1 MQIDTLQLNYTEL
14 FKNDILCFSH
24 LRWAFV
30 YQRPQHLLS
39 RFAKHTRVFYI
50 EEPMYHS
57 DNATLNITNQDNV
70 YIVVPYLQNGTH
82 GNATELLQKLIN
94 NLLVSQQIKH
104 YINWYYTPMALPF
117 TRQLRPVL
125 TVYDCMDELSAF
137 KFAPA
142 TLLDYESEL
151 LQKADVVFTGG
162 HTIYEF
168 KKHRHHNIHPFPS
181 SIDKAHFTKGRLT
194 GSEDVAEPSDQE
206 NIPHP
211 RLGFYGVI
219 DERFDIELIRQV
231 ADARPEWHF
240 VLIGPI
246 VKIDPVTLP
255 KNVNIHYP
263 GGKKYDELPNYLS
276 GWDIA
281 LIPFAINESTKF
293 ISPTKTPEY
302 LAAGKPVISTPI
314 TDVINPYG
322 TEKLV
327 HIAATASE
335 FIAAAD
341 AILAENDRSE
351 WLQRSDAFL
360 ASISWDQTWNDM
372 VGILEKALQQSS
384 ETTTEK
390 KEKLSYV

>member
-1 MQIDTLQLNYTEL
+1 MQIDTLHLQYTVL

-50 EEPMYHS
+50 EEPSYY
-57 DNATLNITNQDNV
+57 DGNPTLNITIQDNV
-70 YIVVPYLQNGTH
+70 YIVVPYLQHGTQ
-82 GNATELLQKLIN
+82 GKAIQLQQELLN
-94 NLLVSQQIKH
+94 NLLVSQQIEY

-117 TRQLRPVL
+117 TQQLQPAL
-125 TVYDCMDELSAF
+125 MVYDCMDELSAF
-137 KFAPA
+137 KFAPIE
-142 TLLDYESEL
+142 LLAYESEL

-162 HTIYEF
+162 HTIYQF

-181 SIDKAHFTKGRLT
+181 SIDKAHFMKGRLK
-194 GSEDVAEPSDQE
+194 GPEAPIEPEDQK

-231 ADARPEWHF
+231 ADARPQWHF

-246 VKIDPVTLP
+246 VKIDPATLP
-255 KNVNIHYP
+255 KNANIHYP
-263 GGKKYDELPNYLS
+263 GGKKYDELPQYLS

-322 TEKLV
+322 EENLV
-327 HIAATASE
+327 HIAATAKE
-335 FIAAAD
+335 FIAAAEK
-341 AILAENDRSE
+341 ILAQTDRSE
-351 WLQRSDAFL
+351 WLHRSDAFL
-360 ASISWDQTWNDM
+360 ADISWDKTWVDM
-372 VGILEKALQQSS
+372 AGILHTALQQPS

>member
-1 MQIDTLQLNYTEL
+1 MELDTLNIHTTQL

-39 RFAKHTRVFYI
+39 RFAKQTRVFYI
-50 EEPMYHS
+50 EEPMYH
-57 DNATLNITNQDNV
+57 DGNATLNISFQDNV
-70 YIVVPYLQNGTH
+70 YVVVPYLQH
-82 GNATELLQKLIN
+82 GSNNQAIQLQQDLLN
-94 NLLVSQQIKH
+94 NLLVSQQIEY
-104 YINWYYTPMALPF
+104 YINWYYTPMAMLF
-117 TRQLRPVL
+117 TRQLQPVL
-125 TVYDCMDELSAF
+125 TVYDCMDELAAF
-137 KFAPA
+137 KFAPPQ
-142 TLLDYESEL
+142 LLELENEL

-162 HTIYEF
+162 HTIYQS
-168 KKHRHHNIHPFPS
+168 KKHRHNNIYPFPS
-181 SIDKAHFTKGRLT
+181 SIDKVHFMKGRQT
-194 GSEDVAEPSDQE
+194 GIEPEDQQH
-206 NIPHP
+206 IPHP

-231 ADARPEWHF
+231 AEARPEWQF

-246 VKIDPVTLP
+246 VKIHPNSLP
-255 KNVNIHYP
+255 KYPNIHYP
-263 GGKKYDELPNYLS
+263 GGKKYDELPLYLS

-322 TEKLV
+322 NENLV
-327 HIAATASE
+327 HITATAAEFIEAATA
-335 FIAAAD
+335 
-341 AILAENDRSE
+341 ILEQTDHSE
-351 WLQRSDAFL
+351 WLQRSDVFL
-360 ASISWDQTWNDM
+360 ADVSWDKTWSDM
-372 VGILEKALQQSS
+372 VSHMCKALQQS